1 MPWRQAREQSRSN
14 NQNGVTF
21 GKLRS
26 LVITSN
32 HSGLDSYLQELPATL
47 EPRALE
53 TKLGALWPQAKVHG
67 LNKWSE
73 AYTTP
78 APKQG
83 GGSQAEDLCAQPSA
97 LHQTESQTQLEPARG
112 KRRSRRKRLP
122 AYSRDLVQLSLD
134 VAQAKHTSQNEQA
147 SQRIIA
153 QETARYCLP
162 AMPTLTQPLSCYNAS
177 LISSRCPPHLT
188 IRCVHDNSFAI
199 DTLRYDRPPGVHL
212 CAAIGKCSLDHCHA
226 RSAHD
231 CCKPRRTHACIY
243 PNQPDRAS
251 ADGTMP
257 KPSEDQRPQ
266 DGALPKPPRS
276 RFRADGRC
284 RRTSGELKKRAPYV
298 QYWKDIQAKQRE
310 REEEQASSQRD
321 RPQHF
326 RIHTDESQ
334 EAEHHQQT

>member
-153 QETARYCLP
+153 QETARKSRP
-162 AMPTLTQPLSCYNAS
+162 PLSEIVHNTS
-177 LISSRCPPHLT
+177 VSTPTSPSR
-188 IRCVHDNSFAI
+188 
-199 DTLRYDRPPGVHL
+199 
-212 CAAIGKCSLDHCHA
+212 K
-226 RSAHD
+226 
-231 CCKPRRTHACIY
+231 
-243 PNQPDRAS
+243 
-251 ADGTMP
+251 
-257 KPSEDQRPQ
+257 E
-266 DGALPKPPRS
+266 
-276 RFRADGRC
+276 
-284 RRTSGELKKRAPYV
+284 
-298 QYWKDIQAKQRE
+298 RE
-310 REEEQASSQRD
+310 RESRNGTWESWYQEDWYDNWPDQDRWSWRNPHPRDEADADWGSEEEEEYEDTEEDDAEDRD
-321 RPQHF
+321 LSADSRESYENATP
-326 RIHTDESQ
+326 DLLASQ
-334 EAEHHQQT
+334 EEPNPSTTGKQEIQKHTGQ